1 MDYYFVFG
9 LAAVALSFISYIP
22 YIYHLF
28 KNKTKPHIF
37 SWFLWGLLSGIAFL
51 AQINENAGPGSWV
64 VGFTAAIC
72 LFIAAASYIKYKK
85 DYVTKFDWVCFIT
98 AIFGVIL
105 WVVTD
110 NALNAV
116 IVVTVV
122 DALAFI
128 PTFRKTFINP
138 HEETIIT
145 FTFSAVTMALSLA
158 ALENFNLTTAL
169 YPASLVFTNILFVL
183 MTLARRKNNKTSR
196 AGLEPTTP

>member
-1 MDYYFVFG
+1 M
-9 LAAVALSFISYIP
+9 SF
-22 YIYHLF
+22 
-28 KNKTKPHIF
+28 
-37 SWFLWGLLSGIAFL
+37 
-51 AQINENAGPGSWV
+51 
-64 VGFTAAIC
+64 
-72 LFIAAASYIKYKK
+72 
-85 DYVTKFDWVCFIT
+85 
-98 AIFGVIL
+98 

>member
-1 MDYYFVFG
+1 MDYYLIFG

-37 SWFLWGLLSGIAFL
+37 SWFLWGLLAGIAFL

-64 VGFTAAIC
+64 VGFTTAVC
-72 LFIAAASYIKYKK
+72 FFIAVVSYVKWKRYYI
-85 DYVTKFDWVCFIT
+85 TKFDWVCFIA
-98 AIFGVIL
+98 AIFGVVL
-105 WVVTD
+105 WIITD

-116 IVVTVV
+116 IVVSVV
-122 DALAFI
+122 DALAFV

-138 HEETIIT
+138 NEETAIT
-145 FTFSAVTMALSLA
+145 FVFSAITMALSLA

-183 MTLARRKNNKTSR
+183 MVLARRKKERTNFK
-196 AGLEPTTP
+196 